1 MASSSPSSKLLS
13 SVTALTALTGLGY
26 LWHRWWSK
34 SSQTQDVLP
43 DHSSPDHSLRSYSP
57 VKPPKSNSH
66 QSMQPL
72 MAYSLVQAEE
82 EERVQM
88 ESLFEV
94 STVIVTLGVPG
105 SGRATLVDTLRPWLG
120 AWGFQT
126 RHLTLANVL
135 GQGYASGGYSQDQ
148 VDALQTRYKDLTS
161 VDATAYVRIVCRKA
175 WERSRSPTV
184 FMVSDLTSEAEIRY
198 LRQKFSKVFVLHLT
212 TSAPAEALPFADT
225 LIPNLGSKEDLVEIA
240 RRYFAATLLPALK
253 DVTSLDDLSKD
264 LKSRAF
270 SYGGGT
276 YYDTNSLFANPST
289 LFSCMYIFSA
299 LLKTMDIQTRI
310 DAIVAVSAKAV
321 PLTTCLAYMLRKPN
335 PSLLYHTHV
344 HDDLVPYPVEWAE
357 GDSAGG
363 HFAVGWAPH
372 LLEAGSRVLLVDDI
386 LATGRRAEQ
395 VGALA
400 ERLGYDVVSLCVL
413 FTLDAKTTKTTLDFP
428 IVSLLSDSQ

>member
-1 MASSSPSSKLLS
+1 
-13 SVTALTALTGLGY
+13 
-26 LWHRWWSK
+26 
-34 SSQTQDVLP
+34 
-43 DHSSPDHSLRSYSP
+43 
-57 VKPPKSNSH
+57 
-66 QSMQPL
+66 MQPL

-225 LIPNLGSKEDLVEIA
+225 LIPNLGSKEDLIEIA

-372 LLEAGSRVLLVDDI
+372 LLESGSRVLLVDDI

-400 ERLGYDVVSLCVL
+400 KRLDYDVVSLCVL
-413 FTLDAKTTKTTLDFP
+413 FTLNAQDTKTTLDFP